1 MKRLALHLAA
11 VLIAAAPAP
20 ALAWSNTG
28 HRMIGQEATRALPP
42 TLPAFLRSPAA
53 IQAIGELSREPDRI
67 KGSGKVHG
75 SNLDPAHFV
84 DYEED
89 GRILGGPRLDALP
102 PTRAAYET
110 ALRAAGQDSWK
121 AGYLPYAIIE
131 KYQQLVTDMGYWRM
145 GMAAEG
151 REKNKARRAWLHA
164 DRLRREQLMLV
175 TIGYL
180 AHYVG
185 DGSQPLHVSGHYN
198 GWGDYP
204 NPNGYTTAKIHAPF
218 EDVFATQYVTP
229 TMVRAN
235 LLPPQTADGP
245 IEARVSA
252 YLRIA
257 GRQVVPL
264 YELEKAGGFSPANP
278 KGVAFATERLAAGA
292 SELRDLITEAWA
304 ESLTVKLGWPAAS
317 VADSVS
323 GKVDPYDSLFSGR

>member
-1 MKRLALHLAA
+1 MKLNAIRLAVLLLAA
-11 VLIAAAPAP
+11 VPAP
-20 ALAWSNTG
+20 AFAWSNPG
-28 HRMIGQEATRALPP
+28 HRMIGQEAARALPP
-42 TLPAFLRSPAA
+42 SLPAFLRSPAGIEA
-53 IQAIGELSREPDRI
+53 LGELSREPDRS
-67 KGSGKVHG
+67 KASGRVHG

-89 GRILGGPRLDALP
+89 GRILGGPMLAALP

-131 KYQQLVTDMGYWRM
+131 RYQQLVTDMGYWRM
-145 GMAAEG
+145 GMAAEK

-175 TIGYL
+175 TLGYL
-180 AHYVG
+180 GHYVG
-185 DGSQPLHVSGHYN
+185 DGSQPLHVSAHYN

-204 NPNGYTTAKIHAPF
+204 NPNGYSTAKIHAPF
-218 EDVFATQYVTP
+218 EDVFAAENVTP
-229 TMVRAN
+229 AMIRAN
-235 LLPPQTADGP
+235 LSPLKTSTGP
-245 IEARVSA
+245 IEARVSS
-252 YLRIA
+252 YLLVA

-264 YELEKAGGFSPANP
+264 YELEKAGAFTPGNP
-278 KGVAFATERLAAGA
+278 RGVAFATERLAAGA
-292 SELRDLITEAWA
+292 SELRDLIAQAWD
-304 ESLTVKLGWPAAS
+304 ESLTVKLGWPPAS

>member
-1 MKRLALHLAA
+1 MLKPLRFALLLLAA
-11 VLIAAAPAP
+11 VPAP
-20 ALAWSNTG
+20 AFAWSNPG
-28 HRMIGQEATRALPP
+28 HRMIGQEAARALPP
-42 TLPAFLRSPAA
+42 TLPAFLRSPAG
-53 IQAIGELSREPDRI
+53 IEAIGELSREPDRV

-75 SNLDPAHFV
+75 GNLDPAHFV

-89 GRILGGPRLDALP
+89 GRILGGPTLEALP

-151 REKNKARRAWLHA
+151 REKNKVRRAWLHA

-175 TIGYL
+175 TIGFL
-180 AHYVG
+180 SHYVG
-185 DGSQPLHVSGHYN
+185 DGSQPLHVSAHYN

-204 NPNGYTTAKIHAPF
+204 NPNGYTMAKIHAPF
-218 EDVFATQYVTP
+218 EDVFAADHVTP
-229 TMVRAN
+229 AMVRAN
-235 LLPPQTADGP
+235 LLPPRTADGP

-252 YLRIA
+252 YLLIA
-257 GRQVVPL
+257 SRQVVPL
-264 YELEKAGGFSPANP
+264 YELEKAGGFRQANP
-278 KGVAFATERLAAGA
+278 KGVAFATARLAGGA
-292 SELRDLITEAWA
+292 SELRDLITQAWA

>member
-1 MKRLALHLAA
+1 MLKPLRFALLLLAA
-11 VLIAAAPAP
+11 VPAP
-20 ALAWSNTG
+20 AFAWSNPG
-28 HRMIGQEATRALPP
+28 HRMIGQEAARALPP
-42 TLPAFLRSPAA
+42 AVPAFLRSPAG
-53 IQAIGELSREPDRI
+53 IEAIGELSREPDRV

-89 GRILGGPRLDALP
+89 GRILGGPTLEALP

-110 ALRAAGQDSWK
+110 ALRAVGQDSWK

-151 REKNKARRAWLHA
+151 REKNKVRRAWLRA

-175 TIGYL
+175 TIGFL
-180 AHYVG
+180 SHYVG
-185 DGSQPLHVSGHYN
+185 DGSQPLHVSAHYN

-218 EDVFATQYVTP
+218 EDVFAADYVTP
-229 TMVRAN
+229 AMVRAN
-235 LLPPQTADGP
+235 LLPPRTAGGP

-252 YLRIA
+252 YLLIA

-264 YELEKAGGFSPANP
+264 YELEKAGGFRLANP
-278 KGVAFATERLAAGA
+278 KGVAFATARLAGGA
-292 SELRDLITEAWA
+292 SELRDLITQAWA